1 MVSENEKEI
10 RERVQEILAQEEKRK
25 KIIKIVPVLFLYA
38 IGIITVVAILGIF
51 INLIKTKE
59 KPEEIKKSH
68 ITETIKP
75 DTEQFNTVFKSKFLK
90 KTEQA
95 EFIDS
100 WSLNKERNKLTIK
113 VNKKWYQMKDHTKIK
128 ALKIFREE
136 FLKIYSES
144 NLSEKTDKS
153 PEINVINFN
162 GNTIAVCDENGTSL
176 RKP

>member
-1 MVSENEKEI
+1 
-10 RERVQEILAQEEKRK
+10 
-25 KIIKIVPVLFLYA
+25 
-38 IGIITVVAILGIF
+38 
-51 INLIKTKE
+51 
-59 KPEEIKKSH
+59 
-68 ITETIKP
+68 
-75 DTEQFNTVFKSKFLK
+75 
-90 KTEQA
+90 
-95 EFIDS
+95 
-100 WSLNKERNKLTIK
+100 
-113 VNKKWYQMKDHTKIK
+113 MKDHTKIK